1 MRQTV
6 TRGVVAL
13 AAVAAIGLVS
23 GCSSAN
29 KDACK
34 SIQNDLKSYSS
45 SAGTDDPGKGI
56 KDLAGKIR
64 DDAKGADGDVKS
76 AANAFAD
83 DLDSLADS
91 MGGTSA
97 PDTSSMSSDAQKL
110 GSACGTSMSIPG
122 M

>member
-6 TRGVVAL
+6 TRGIVAL
-13 AAVAAIGLVS
+13 SAVAAIGLVA

-34 SIQNDLKSYSS
+34 SIQNDLRSYSADAS
-45 SAGTDDPGKGI
+45 DPGASF
-56 KDLAGKIR
+56 KDLADKIR

-76 AANAFAD
+76 SANAFAD
-83 DLDSLADS
+83 DLDQLADA
-91 MGGTSA
+91 MGGGSA

-110 GSACGTSMSIPG
+110 GSACGTSLSVPG
-122 M
+122 L